1 MKQSM
6 NTRVKEYM
14 EDVETTKD
22 EHSLGDRG
30 NTLSPVNGG
39 VLT

>member
-1 MKQSM
+1 MTLSM

-14 EDVETTKD
+14 EDVEQRED

-30 NTLSPVNGG
+30 NTLSPVIGG